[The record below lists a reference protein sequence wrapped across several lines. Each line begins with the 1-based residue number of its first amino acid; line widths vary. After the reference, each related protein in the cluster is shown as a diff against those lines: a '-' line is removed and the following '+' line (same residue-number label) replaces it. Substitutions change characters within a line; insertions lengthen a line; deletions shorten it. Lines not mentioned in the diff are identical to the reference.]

1 MVSQKFL
8 LLRERNKMSVISLN
22 FQNES
27 RYISALL
34 VGIGIT
40 LILFFIMQALIDS
53 GDQQYR
59 SDSDGQI
66 MEFVRIKDDESLSFK
81 DRRKPKKPEPP
92 KEPPPPPK
100 MIVEKQ
106 VKPTMNRIKIDIP
119 NIDLPTIAGGG
130 PFLGNWAGNPLAEGD
145 VLPIVRIDPQW
156 PREALVEGI
165 EGYVIVEVLIAA
177 DGSVASAVV
186 VESVPRRMFDRN
198 VIRAVLKWKFKPR
211 IVNGVPV
218 ERRAIQRLDF
228 NLDDLS

>member
-1 MVSQKFL
+1 
-8 LLRERNKMSVISLN
+8 MSVIPINIQNDSRFLASL
-22 FQNES
+22 
-27 RYISALL
+27 LL
-34 VGIGIT
+34 GVAVT
-40 LILFFIMQALIDS
+40 LVLFFIMQALIDS
-53 GDQQYR
+53 GDQAYR

-66 MEFVRIKDDESLSFK
+66 MEFVRIKDDESLSLK

-106 VKPTMNRIKIDIP
+106 VKPTMNKVKIDIP

-165 EGYVIVEVLIAA
+165 EGYVIVEVIIAA

-186 VESVPRRMFDRN
+186 IESVPRRLFDRN
-198 VIRAVLKWKFKPR
+198 VIQAVLKWKFKPR
-211 IVNGVPV
+211 IINGVAV

-228 NLDDLS
+228 SLDAL

>member
-1 MVSQKFL
+1 MSAIPINIQNDSRFLASL
-8 LLRERNKMSVISLN
+8 LLGV
-22 FQNES
+22 
-27 RYISALL
+27 AVTL
-34 VGIGIT
+34 V
-40 LILFFIMQALIDS
+40 LFFIMQALIDS
-53 GDQQYR
+53 GDQAYR

-66 MEFVRIKDDESLSFK
+66 MEFVRIKDDESLSLK

-106 VKPTMNRIKIDIP
+106 VKPTMNKVKIDIP

-165 EGYVIVEVLIAA
+165 EGYVIVEVIIAA

-186 VESVPRRMFDRN
+186 IESVPRRIFDRN

-211 IVNGVPV
+211 IINGVAV

-228 NLDDLS
+228 SLDNL

>member
-1 MVSQKFL
+1 MSAIPINIQNDSRFLASL
-8 LLRERNKMSVISLN
+8 LLGV
-22 FQNES
+22 
-27 RYISALL
+27 AVTL
-34 VGIGIT
+34 V
-40 LILFFIMQALIDS
+40 LFFIMQALIDS
-53 GDQQYR
+53 GDQAYR

-66 MEFVRIKDDESLSFK
+66 MEFVRIKDDESLSLK

-106 VKPTMNRIKIDIP
+106 VKPTMNKIKIDIP

-165 EGYVIVEVLIAA
+165 EGYVIVEVIIAA

-186 VESVPRRMFDRN
+186 IESVPRRIFDRN

-211 IVNGVPV
+211 IINGVAV

-228 NLDDLS
+228 SLDNL

>member
-1 MVSQKFL
+1 
-8 LLRERNKMSVISLN
+8 MSVIPINIQNDSRFLASL
-22 FQNES
+22 
-27 RYISALL
+27 LL
-34 VGIGIT
+34 GVAVT
-40 LILFFIMQALIDS
+40 LVLFFIMQALIDS
-53 GDQQYR
+53 GDQAYR

-66 MEFVRIKDDESLSFK
+66 MEFVRIKDDESLSLK

-106 VKPTMNRIKIDIP
+106 VKPTMNKVKIDIP

-145 VLPIVRIDPQW
+145 VLPIVRIAPQW

-165 EGYVIVEVLIAA
+165 EGYVLVEVIIAA

-186 VESVPRRMFDRN
+186 IESVPRRLFDRN

-211 IVNGVPV
+211 IINGVAV

-228 NLDDLS
+228 SLDAL

>member
-1 MVSQKFL
+1 
-8 LLRERNKMSVISLN
+8 MSVIPINIQNDSRFLASL
-22 FQNES
+22 
-27 RYISALL
+27 LL
-34 VGIGIT
+34 GVAVT
-40 LILFFIMQALIDS
+40 LVLFFIMQALIDS
-53 GDQQYR
+53 GDQAYR

-66 MEFVRIKDDESLSFK
+66 MEFVRIKDDESLSLK

-106 VKPTMNRIKIDIP
+106 VKPTMNKVKIDIP

-165 EGYVIVEVLIAA
+165 EGYVIVEVIIAA

-186 VESVPRRMFDRN
+186 IESVPRRLFDRN

-211 IVNGVPV
+211 IINGVAF

-228 NLDDLS
+228 SLDAL

>member
-1 MVSQKFL
+1 
-8 LLRERNKMSVISLN
+8 MSVIPINIQNDSRFLASL
-22 FQNES
+22 
-27 RYISALL
+27 LL
-34 VGIGIT
+34 GVAVT
-40 LILFFIMQALIDS
+40 LVLFFIMQALIDS
-53 GDQQYR
+53 GDQAYR

-66 MEFVRIKDDESLSFK
+66 MEFVRIKDDESLSLK

-106 VKPTMNRIKIDIP
+106 VKPTMNKVKIDIP

-165 EGYVIVEVLIAA
+165 EGYVIVEVIIAA
-177 DGSVASAVV
+177 DGSVASAVII
-186 VESVPRRMFDRN
+186 ESVPRRLFDRN

-211 IVNGVPV
+211 IINGVAV

-228 NLDDLS
+228 SLDAL

>member
-1 MVSQKFL
+1 
-8 LLRERNKMSVISLN
+8 MSVILINIQNDSRFLASL
-22 FQNES
+22 
-27 RYISALL
+27 LL
-34 VGIGIT
+34 GVAVT
-40 LILFFIMQALIDS
+40 LVLFFIMQALIDS
-53 GDQQYR
+53 GDQAYR

-66 MEFVRIKDDESLSFK
+66 MEFVRIKDDESLSLK

-106 VKPTMNRIKIDIP
+106 VKPTMNKVKIDIP

-165 EGYVIVEVLIAA
+165 EGYVIVEVIIAA

-186 VESVPRRMFDRN
+186 IESVPRRLFDRN

-211 IVNGVPV
+211 IINGVAV

-228 NLDDLS
+228 SLDSL

>member
-1 MVSQKFL
+1 
-8 LLRERNKMSVISLN
+8 MSVIPINIQNDSRFLASL
-22 FQNES
+22 
-27 RYISALL
+27 LL
-34 VGIGIT
+34 GVAVT
-40 LILFFIMQALIDS
+40 LVLFFIMQALIDS
-53 GDQQYR
+53 GDQAYR

-66 MEFVRIKDDESLSFK
+66 MEFVRIKDDESLSLK

-106 VKPTMNRIKIDIP
+106 VKPTMNKVKIDIP

-165 EGYVIVEVLIAA
+165 EGYVIVEVIIAA

-186 VESVPRRMFDRN
+186 IESVPRRLFDRN

-211 IVNGVPV
+211 IINGVAV

-228 NLDDLS
+228 SLDSL